1 MSPRPKSE
9 SPIGRGRGRPLGR
22 GRGSGAEGVAV
33 GGLSSLENLRKC
45 HIFVSR
51 ATGSSQRPSPL
62 CNRFGI
68 GNETG
73 LPALKGYMAHG
84 LPPWAVCHLAGKIFI
99 TVYINHPH
107 IRFDNPDIWRFRQ
120 PDTLSSE
127 DEDEVEDK
135 VEDKVE
141 EKELVIKCNIT
152 HSMSG

>member
-1 MSPRPKSE
+1 MK
-9 SPIGRGRGRPLGR
+9 IPLGE
-22 GRGSGAEGVAV
+22 GGDDPSGKGEEVGQKVWLWSV

-99 TVYINHPH
+99 AVYFNHPH
-107 IRFDNPDIWRFRQ
+107 IKFANPDIWQFRQ

-127 DEDEVEDK
+127 DEDK